1 MRPSDRRKWRSDDEP
16 SPREIRQ
23 MRERGEW
30 VDEEDEEPA
39 RKAPLPLRMLA
50 WLSLILIFFAVGYG
64 ATSLVFKWMD
74 SGGGERT
81 PRNLVASEQE
91 TERLLTQ
98 AKSDDAASPGASI
111 VTCTLSIPEGESFVT
126 RQIQCAPGLRE
137 DTMKQALS
145 AYMDAVKESSMLD
158 PTAQS
163 LNIFQSGDWLY
174 LNMNAPFL
182 DSLKKLGPE
191 KSKYVITGMV
201 RTMSDNFAPVSKIK
215 FYVNGKEVRDKKP
228 VDLTAPWGI

>member
-1 MRPSDRRKWRSDDEP
+1 MRPSDRRKWRSNDDP

-30 VDEEDEEPA
+30 IDEEDEEPI
-39 RKAPLPLRMLA
+39 RKAPLPFRMLA
-50 WLSLILIFFAVGYG
+50 WLALVLIFFGVGYG

-74 SGGGERT
+74 SGGGDRT
-81 PRNLVASEQE
+81 PRNLVVSEQE
-91 TERLLTQ
+91 TEKLLAQT
-98 AKSDDAASPGASI
+98 KSDDATVSAASI
-111 VTCTLSIPEGESFVT
+111 STLAISIPEGNSFVT
-126 RQIQCAPGLRE
+126 RQVQYAPGLRE

-145 AYMDAVKESSMLD
+145 AYMDALKESSMID
-158 PTAQS
+158 ATAQN
-163 LNIFQSGDWLY
+163 LNLFQSGDWLY
-174 LNMNAPFL
+174 LNMNDQFL
-182 DSLKKLGPE
+182 ESLKKIGAE